1 VSSIRCREVSPVLKK
16 SGVGGHNASTQTV
29 RIDRREAMSFFGKS
43 QTEEEGERG
52 FLAGSIVTPPKA
64 CDWNAQP
71 LVKMI
76 ESSTDPECGL

>member
-1 VSSIRCREVSPVLKK
+1 MIFINTPGPGCDDGNKNLLKDSPIE
-16 SGVGGHNASTQTV
+16 N
-29 RIDRREAMSFFGKS
+29 E
-43 QTEEEGERG
+43 
-52 FLAGSIVTPPKA
+52 LAKA